1 MAENED
7 GDQEASAAH
16 DVTDGTPEVG
26 APIPRSG
33 RRRARAGCF
42 AEALQSGRTHW

>member
-7 GDQEASAAH
+7 EDQEASAAH

-26 APIPRSG
+26 APIPALRSTESPG
-33 RRRARAGCF
+33 PGVPR
-42 AEALQSGRTHW
+42 